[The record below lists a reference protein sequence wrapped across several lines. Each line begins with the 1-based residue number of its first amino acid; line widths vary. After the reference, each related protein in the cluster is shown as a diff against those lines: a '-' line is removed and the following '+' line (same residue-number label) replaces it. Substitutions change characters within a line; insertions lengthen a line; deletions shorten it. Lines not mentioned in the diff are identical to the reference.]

1 VSPPPSR
8 LVRRGRPLKRWCYA
22 GVFGPEL
29 MWCAGVVHVAGIPQ
43 TFWAAWDRT
52 TLVERTRVLTTRGV
66 EVSPARVRVDG
77 VASLDLVAAG
87 APIDV
92 TSPHGRATVWTRK
105 TPVHATGTVTVDGRT
120 FGVDSHG
127 LVDETAGHHA
137 RHTAWSWSA
146 GVGTATDGR
155 AVVWN
160 LVDGVHDAAQG
171 SERTVWVDGTP
182 GEAGP
187 ATFADDLSAVT
198 VASGERL
205 VFTAEAVRRRHDR
218 LVVIDSD
225 YVQPFGVFAGTLPG
239 GVTLAEGFGVMEH
252 HRARW

>member
-1 VSPPPSR
+1 MP
-8 LVRRGRPLKRWCYA
+8 LLHRGRPLKRWCYA

-29 MWCAGVVHVAGIPQ
+29 MWCAGVVRVGGIPQ

-52 TLVERTRVLTTRGV
+52 TLFERTRVLRTRGV
-66 EVSPARVRVDG
+66 EVTPARVRVEG
-77 VASLDLVAAG
+77 VASLDLSAVG
-87 APIDV
+87 TPIELV
-92 TSPHGRATVWTRK
+92 SPHGRAHVWTRK
-105 TPVHATGTVTVDGRT
+105 TPVRAKGTVVLDGRT
-120 FGVDSHG
+120 HHVDAAG
-127 LVDETAGHHA
+127 LVDETAGYHA

-155 AVVWN
+155 DVVWN
-160 LVDGVHDAAQG
+160 LVDGIHDAPLA

-182 GEAGP
+182 GEVGR

-198 VASGERL
+198 LASGERL
-205 VFTAEAVRRRHDR
+205 TFTGEAVRRRRDR
-218 LVVIDSD
+218 LVLVSSD

-239 GVTLAEGFGVMEH
+239 GVTLAEGYGVMEH